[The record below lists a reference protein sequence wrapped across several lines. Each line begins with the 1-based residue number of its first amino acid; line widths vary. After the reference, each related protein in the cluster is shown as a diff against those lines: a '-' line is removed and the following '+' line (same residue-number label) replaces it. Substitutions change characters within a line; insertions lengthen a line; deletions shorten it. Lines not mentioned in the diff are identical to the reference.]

1 MAADFARRDAR
12 TAQEGMAAA
21 SAVATA
27 PPPLIDLAHR
37 DAVERA
43 LRRVVRNVSAL
54 INATQAT
61 IFVADPDRQVLV
73 PAQSAGGAPPARAIR
88 LGQGIIGTA
97 AQEQQSLSSD
107 SVAHDARVA
116 ASDGLG
122 AGSLLAVPL
131 LDDAAL
137 LGVLVVGSERVH
149 AFGARHMACAE
160 MLADAA
166 ALTLARACALH
177 VADAERRQAHTLV
190 DTARAITSGMDQREI
205 FEQIAGGISRMVAY
219 DDAIIAAHDP
229 VGQMLQVVASRGTRS
244 AHLCNAR
251 VNLSDPRSIS
261 VRVAQTRQA
270 LVYTPD
276 ASQERPGH
284 ITEAFLGGEDLALL
298 CVPLLAKDTLRGVI
312 TLARHAPFQPDDIRA
327 MNDLA
332 PLVAT
337 ALENVALY
345 ASVRAEQ
352 AARLRVLQ
360 TISHEIKSPLHTL
373 NGYLDLALS
382 GMGGPVDER
391 QGMLLQR
398 ARASGERL
406 AAQVKDLLLVAYE
419 EVGELPMQMTLV
431 DLRRVLLSALEAVEI
446 VAHEAGVTLH
456 AALPPALPPLLADGE
471 RLGQV
476 ARNMLNNAIAHTP
489 RGGHVTA
496 QAGVCQGA
504 VEFCVSDTGCG
515 IAAEHL
521 PRIFERFYRV
531 PAAPGT
537 VRNQGQGLGLAIVKT
552 IVERHGGTVQV
563 VSTPHVGSRFTI
575 ALPLQ
580 RAAPPEAPAAARGAA
595 SVG

>member
-12 TAQEGMAAA
+12 TAQDGISAA

-27 PPPLIDLAHR
+27 SLPLIDLAR
-37 DAVERA
+37 NDGVERA
-43 LRRVVRNVSAL
+43 LRRVVRNVMAL
-54 INATQAT
+54 INATQAA
-61 IFVADPDRQVLV
+61 IFIYDAERHMLV
-73 PAQSAGGAPPARAIR
+73 PAHSAGGTPARAIR
-88 LGQGIIGTA
+88 LGQGIIGA
-97 AQEQQSLSSD
+97 AAEEQQSISSD

-116 ASDGLG
+116 PSDGLR
-122 AGSLLAVPL
+122 AGSLLAAPL

-137 LGVLVVGSERVH
+137 LGVLAAGSERVH
-149 AFGARHMACAE
+149 AFGARHVACAE

-166 ALTLARACALH
+166 ALTLARASALH
-177 VADAERRQAHTLV
+177 VADHEGRQAHVLV
-190 DTARAITSGMDQREI
+190 DTARAITSGLEQREI

-229 VGQMLQVVASRGTRS
+229 VGQTLQVVASRGARS

-251 VNLSDPRSIS
+251 VSLSDPRSIS
-261 VRVAQTRQA
+261 VRVAQTHQA
-270 LVYTPD
+270 LLYTPD
-276 ASQERPGH
+276 ATQERPGH
-284 ITEAFLGGEDLALL
+284 ITEAFLAGEDLALL
-298 CVPLLAKDTLRGVI
+298 CVPLLAKDALRGVI
-312 TLARHAPFQPDDIRA
+312 TLARRAPFLADDVRA

-352 AARLRVLQ
+352 ASRLRVLQ

-419 EVGELPMQMTLV
+419 EVGELPMQMTPV
-431 DLRRVLLSALEAVEI
+431 DLRRVLLGALEAVEI
-446 VAHEAGVTLH
+446 VAHEVGVALH
-456 AALPPALPPLLADGE
+456 AELPPALPPLLADGE

-476 ARNMLNNAIAHTP
+476 ARNLLNNAIAHTP
-489 RGGHVTA
+489 RGGHVSM
-496 QAGVCQGA
+496 QASVCPGA
-504 VEFCVSDTGCG
+504 VEISVSDTGCG

-521 PRIFERFYRV
+521 ARIFERFYRV
-531 PAAPGT
+531 PVAPGT
-537 VRNQGQGLGLAIVKT
+537 VRSQGQGLGLAIVKT
-552 IVERHGGTVQV
+552 IVERHGGKVQAA
-563 VSTPHVGSRFTI
+563 STPGAGSRFTI
-575 ALPLQ
+575 ALPMQ
-580 RAAPPEAPAAARGAA
+580 RAAPPEAPAAAKGAA